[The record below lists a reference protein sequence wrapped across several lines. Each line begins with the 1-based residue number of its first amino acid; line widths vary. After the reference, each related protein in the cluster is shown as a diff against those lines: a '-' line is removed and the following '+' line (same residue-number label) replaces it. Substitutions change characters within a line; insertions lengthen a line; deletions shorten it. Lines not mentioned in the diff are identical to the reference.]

1 MKGKIVIFICS
12 LFSAIMLFG
21 CGNSTIKQLTTD
33 DIDTYSS
40 SMDKDPLSGNITL
53 NGKMI
58 TLPIDVKELTKMKF
72 SFTDFFSKDQ
82 ELENG
87 YYVDGISM
95 DGNKMDKD
103 TRISVTIYNTSG
115 SSVPLEDAKIGEM
128 VIEKN
133 SDSYKNTAVLPKGI
147 TLQSSYDDVIKA
159 YGMPQA
165 NNMNDGNSI
174 TYVAAGNVDNC
185 GRQLEIAFDNNTRVI
200 NAIRLKNIPV
210 E

>member
-1 MKGKIVIFICS
+1 
-12 LFSAIMLFG
+12 
-21 CGNSTIKQLTTD
+21 
-33 DIDTYSS
+33 
-40 SMDKDPLSGNITL
+40 
-53 NGKMI
+53 
-58 TLPIDVKELTKMKF
+58 
-72 SFTDFFSKDQ
+72 
-82 ELENG
+82 
-87 YYVDGISM
+87 M

-115 SSVPLEDAKIGEM
+115 SSVPLEDAKIGEI

>member
-33 DIDTYSS
+33 DIDAYSS

-115 SSVPLEDAKIGEM
+115 SSVPLEDAKIGEI